1 MNAFQPNRT
10 PKTLVCPHCGT
21 QMNLTGRGRAPGS
34 VVYLCRRCVPML
46 QMKELWLGQVVR
58 TGNLGFGYVQLQ
70 GAHGLGGLRFE
81 LPDCLD
87 PASGR
92 PAPAPHVGDPVL
104 VLLSEDAHR
113 VKQLWTLPVARSL
126 PYPNGHQSNGT
137 RRYGVVTT
145 LKSPQ
150 WGFLVD
156 QSNGLPYFVH
166 QTDVWGGQPLAIG
179 QRVTFLPAQT
189 PKGRKACEVRIQTD

>member
-10 PKTLVCPHCGT
+10 PKTLICPHCGT
-21 QMNLTGRGRAPGS
+21 QMNFTGRGRAPGS

-81 LPDCLD
+81 LHDCLD

-92 PAPAPHVGDPVL
+92 PATETHVGDAVL
-104 VLLSEDAHR
+104 VLLSEDTSRA
-113 VKQLWTLPVARSL
+113 KQVWRLSNARSN
-126 PYPNGHQSNGT
+126 PPSSGPQSNGL
-137 RRYGVVTT
+137 RRHGVVTT
-145 LKSPQ
+145 LKSPE

-156 QSNGLPYFVH
+156 QANGLPYFVH
-166 QTDVWGGQPLAIG
+166 QADVDGGQPLAVG

-189 PKGRKACEVRIQTD
+189 PKGRKACEVRIQGG

>member
-1 MNAFQPNRT
+1 MNAFQPHRT
-10 PKTLVCPHCGT
+10 PKTLICPHCGT
-21 QMNLTGRGRAPGS
+21 QMNFTGRGRAPGS

-81 LPDCLD
+81 LRHCLD
-87 PASGR
+87 PVSGR
-92 PAPAPHVGDPVL
+92 PAAPQVGDPVL
-104 VLLSEDAHR
+104 VLLSEDANHA
-113 VKQLWTLPVARSL
+113 KQLWSL
-126 PYPNGHQSNGT
+126 PAPRFAPLDNGPQSNGL
-137 RRYGVVTT
+137 RRRGVVTT
-145 LKSPQ
+145 LKSPE

-156 QSNGLPYFVH
+156 QASGLPYFVH
-166 QTDVWGGQPLAIG
+166 QTDVCGGQPLAVG

-189 PKGRKACEVRIQTD
+189 PKGRKACEVRILSD

>member
-1 MNAFQPNRT
+1 MNPLGTHRT
-10 PKTLVCPHCGT
+10 PKTLICPHCGT

-58 TGNLGFGYVQLQ
+58 TGNLGFGYVQVR

-81 LPDCLD
+81 LRHCLD
-87 PASGR
+87 AVSGR
-92 PAPAPHVGDPVL
+92 PSVPQIGDPVL
-104 VLLSEDAHR
+104 VLLSDDASHAKHLWR
-113 VKQLWTLPVARSL
+113 LPAPCFAPLGHDPQL
-126 PYPNGHQSNGT
+126 NGP
-137 RRYGVVTT
+137 RRHGVVTS

-156 QSNGLPYFVH
+156 QASGLPYFVH
-166 QTDVWGGQPLAIG
+166 QADVCGRRPLGIG
-179 QRVTFLPAQT
+179 QKVTFLPAQT
-189 PKGRKACEVRIQTD
+189 PKGRKACEVRILSD